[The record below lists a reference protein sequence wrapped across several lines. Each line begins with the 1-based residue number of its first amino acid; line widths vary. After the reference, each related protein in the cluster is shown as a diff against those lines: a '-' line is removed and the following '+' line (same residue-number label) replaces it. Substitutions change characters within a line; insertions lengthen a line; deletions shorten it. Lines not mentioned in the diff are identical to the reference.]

1 MFYQKIDLRKLYEQM
16 DEPVSMDGDPGIV
29 NSLEGG
35 EPQAAEEFP
44 TEEEMAKKEAV
55 DIAKGRAY
63 AFPVSEEAYSQ
74 LNDLIAKGSGDWM
87 SKEPLK
93 LIQDGRGGKAATMMA
108 GGQEKPVYLMVRLS
122 QSKGDAK
129 AKPLN
134 LEAEDRIYVALLT
147 SPENLTSYLDTA
159 SNIDKHIRLSVL
171 TPLMKA
177 GKNVEHTIEMWKD
190 FQAEEQ
196 LDVAGQEE
204 VPNVAGD
211 DVANMAQDSP
221 GLAAQLDLPESV
233 NYRKRYVNG
242 KWTRVNEAETRYEG
256 PRGEDVTTEWQT
268 SGSKPEAKPEA
279 ASGSKPEAKP
289 EAAPISIKDFEEV
302 IKTGKV
308 LKVGRSG
315 DAVKALQRFL
325 RIEDD
330 GKFGP
335 ATKAAVIKF
344 QKDRGLKPDG
354 IVGKNTV
361 GAIEKAQA
369 EQNQVMKLKPKT
381 LDKIETP
388 KLEPKK
394 VEPVKSPGVQEEE
407 PDIDNMSQDELEAE
421 LKKAEDELAAAKGG
435 VKQARKERRED
446 RREDRR
452 ERREDRRE
460 DRKERKDARKERRE
474 DRREDR
480 KEEKLRK
487 KIERLRRRTGR
498 KEDKADKIVGE
509 SKVYSFEE
517 FVKSVNGLQH

>member
-196 LDVAGQEE
+196 LDAASQEE

-256 PRGEDVTTEWQT
+256 PRGEDATTKWQT
-268 SGSKPEAKPEA
+268 
-279 ASGSKPEAKP
+279 SGSKPEAKP